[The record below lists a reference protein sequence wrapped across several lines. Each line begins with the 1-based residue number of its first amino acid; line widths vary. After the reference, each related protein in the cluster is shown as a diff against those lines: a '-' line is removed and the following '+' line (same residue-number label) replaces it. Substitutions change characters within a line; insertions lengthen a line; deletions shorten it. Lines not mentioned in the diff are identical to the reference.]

1 MTKRVANME
10 DLSPEAK
17 AKVSGCD
24 SLHKLEKTAEKMHGI
39 GTWIR
44 WCRSLDLNWLQ
55 VQSIETKKCMRIL
68 L

>member
-24 SLHKLEKTAEKMHGI
+24 SLHKAGKNSRKDARHRYLDKMV
-39 GTWIR
+39 
-44 WCRSLDLNWLQ
+44 Q
-55 VQSIETKKCMRIL
+55 VPGSELATSAIN
-68 L
+68 